1 MKFTQLTCQHSNQI
15 GEEQARSKVWV
26 HVKVPSRF
34 LSCESSA
41 ALQLFKQSTALLQ
54 TNNCRKVLGKQPT
67 GTEQDHSLFSMKFT
81 QVPSQYSNQ
90 IGDVQARNKVWVC
103 EGASAAYPP
112 KAVPPFSST
121 NNQLHSCRLSIVEKC
136 GKQRTGIEQG
146 SHHSLV

>member
-1 MKFTQLTCQHSNQI
+1 LQKSVGQTTNRNR
-15 GEEQARSKVWV
+15 AR
-26 HVKVPSRF
+26 
-34 LSCESSA
+34 L
-41 ALQLFKQSTALLQ
+41 
-54 TNNCRKVLGKQPT
+54 
-67 GTEQDHSLFSMKFT
+67 HSLFSMKFT